1 MKIAFVKPPATYANW
16 YKQPA
21 LGIAY
26 MVSSLEAKG
35 FDCKIFDAYFEN
47 LSLHVI
53 VDRVKDYNPD
63 VIGISAMTH
72 EINLAAEIA
81 SKLKEALDVPIV
93 VGGCHVTALPEK
105 TLQEF
110 EVFDYGVYGEG
121 EKTVSQLLE
130 CIEFKNI
137 APHDIKGLV
146 FRENG
151 KIVVN
156 PSREFMDAD
165 ELDALPMP
173 AFHQYYGVDNPKALA
188 GKKSYY
194 MIFTS
199 RGCPYQC
206 AFCMR
211 VLGRKVRRRSVQNII
226 KEMKYAIEKYGAHTF
241 DFADEIFL
249 FDNAQTRELLQLFI
263 DRGLSK
269 KIKWSAL
276 TRANFVKH
284 DLIALAKKAGCV
296 RLEMGVESGDD
307 NILNNINKKIT
318 TDQVRYAVKVI
329 KDEKIS
335 LGTYFILG
343 HPGETI
349 DTVRKTVDFAVE
361 LNTDSIAVGLM
372 VPYPGTAIWDMASQE
387 TNGYSLLSQ
396 QWDQYDKY
404 GGKVLEIEGLSY
416 EQLAKWQKKAL
427 LNLYLKNFRFVDC
440 FKYFWKRRNALYFMM
455 KEKIASIRK

>member
-26 MVSSLEAKG
+26 MASSLEAKG
-35 FDCKIFDAYFEN
+35 VDCNIFDAYFEN
-47 LSLHVI
+47 LSLPMI
-53 VDRVKDYNPD
+53 VDHIKDYNPD

-72 EINLAAEIA
+72 EINLASEIA
-81 SKLKEALDVPIV
+81 SKLKALLDVPVI

-110 EVFDYGVYGEG
+110 AVFDYGVYGEG

-130 CIEFKNI
+130 YIKLKNI
-137 APHDIKGLV
+137 DPHDIKGLV
-146 FRENG
+146 FREKG
-151 KIVVN
+151 EIVVN
-156 PSREFMDAD
+156 APREFMNTD

-173 AFHQYYGVDNPKALA
+173 AFYQYYGINNPKALA
-188 GKKSYY
+188 GKNSYY
-194 MIFTS
+194 IIFTS
-199 RGCPYQC
+199 RGCPYRC

-211 VLGRKVRRRSVQNII
+211 VLGGKVRRRSVQNVI
-226 KEMKYAIEKYGAHTF
+226 KEMEYAIENYGAHTF

-249 FDNAQTRELLQLFI
+249 FDNVQTRKLLQLFI

-276 TRANFVKH
+276 TRANFVKP
-284 DLIALAKKAGCV
+284 DLIALAKKAGCI

-307 NILNNINKKIT
+307 DILNNINKKIT
-318 TDQVRYAVKVI
+318 TEQVRYAVKVI
-329 KDEKIS
+329 KDMKIS

-349 DTVRKTVDFAVE
+349 DTVRKTVDFAAE

-372 VPYPGTAIWDMASQE
+372 VPYPGTAIWDMALQG
-387 TNGYSLLSQ
+387 TNGYTLLSQ

-416 EQLAKWQKKAL
+416 GQLAKWQKKAL

-440 FKYFWKRRNALYFMM
+440 FKFFWKRRSAVYFMM
-455 KEKIASIRK
+455 KEKIASIWK